1 MINQHSIISYFV
13 KNPKAI
19 FLFDSIGAFISA
31 FCLLIISRF
40 YSNYFG
46 INPSTLQLLT
56 ILPIVF
62 CSYSACC
69 YLLIKRSYKPFIQ
82 IIALANLLYCI
93 ITLILLATLFSE
105 ITILGLSYFVVELTI
120 IALIISIEF
129 KVAYYFI
136 PKKV

>member
-1 MINQHSIISYFV
+1 MINQQSIINSFV
-13 KNPKAI
+13 KKPNTL
-19 FLFDSIGAFISA
+19 FLVDSIGAFISA
-31 FCLLIISRF
+31 FCLLIISRY
-40 YSNYFG
+40 YSDYFG
-46 INPSTLQLLT
+46 INHSTFQLLL

-62 CSYSACC
+62 CIYSACC
-69 YLLIKRSYKPFIQ
+69 FLFVKRSFKPFIQ

-93 ITLILLATLFSE
+93 ISLILLGTLFSE

-129 KVAYYFI
+129 KVAYYII

>member
-1 MINQHSIISYFV
+1 MLNQHTIIRYFV
-13 KNPKAI
+13 QNPKAI
-19 FLFDSIGAFISA
+19 FLTDSIGAFLSA

-40 YSNYFG
+40 YNDYFG
-46 INPSTLQLLT
+46 INHSTFQLLA

-62 CSYSACC
+62 CIYSACC
-69 YLLIKRSYKPFIQ
+69 FLFVKRSFKPFIQ

-129 KVAYYFI
+129 KIAYYII

>member
-1 MINQHSIISYFV
+1 MIYQRIIISSFV
-13 KNPKAI
+13 KKPNTL
-19 FLFDSIGAFISA
+19 FLVDSIGAFISA
-31 FCLLIISRF
+31 ICLLIISRY
-40 YSNYFG
+40 YSDYFG
-46 INPSTLQLLT
+46 VNHSTFQLLL

-62 CSYSACC
+62 CIYSACC
-69 YLLIKRSYKPFIQ
+69 FLFVKRSFKPFIQ

-93 ITLILLATLFSE
+93 ISLILLGTLFSE

-129 KVAYYFI
+129 KVAYYII